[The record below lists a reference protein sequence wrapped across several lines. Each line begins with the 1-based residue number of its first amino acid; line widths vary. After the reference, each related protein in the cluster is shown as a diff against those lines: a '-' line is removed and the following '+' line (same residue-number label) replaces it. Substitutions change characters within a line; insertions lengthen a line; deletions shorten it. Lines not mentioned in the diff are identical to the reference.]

1 MNTIRKNKIFF
12 YFFALCITFVIFCSF
27 KKEGAYV
34 NVLHPLLSIMLI
46 FIRRRSYSL
55 LRRQCFRRQGC

>member
-27 KKEGAYV
+27 KKTKDYEY
-34 NVLHPLLSIMLI
+34 PLIETDNDMGN
-46 FIRRRSYSL
+46 F
-55 LRRQCFRRQGC
+55 FT